1 MAMSAT
7 FCRRDLIFGFGFESV
22 VVEERVCGRFGPIS
36 FLFFLFGSA
45 IYVLISLLFCLV
57 FFLFGCTAFSS
68 LRLVGRRTSWDSP
81 ARGSKSSRVETDVHN
96 TQHADRQEGRMLLP
110 PVALRSGQCSEIVNM
125 RCW

>member
-7 FCRRDLIFGFGFESV
+7 FCRRDLSFGFGFESV

-57 FFLFGCTAFSS
+57 FFFSLAALLFPPCGWSVVAH
-68 LRLVGRRTSWDSP
+68 RGI
-81 ARGSKSSRVETDVHN
+81 ARH
-96 TQHADRQEGRMLLP
+96 
-110 PVALRSGQCSEIVNM
+110 VAPNRPG
-125 RCW
+125 

>member
-57 FFLFGCTAFSS
+57 FFS
-68 LRLVGRRTSWDSP
+68 LWLHCFFLLAVGR
-81 ARGSKSSRVETDVHN
+81 SSH
-96 TQHADRQEGRMLLP
+96 
-110 PVALRSGQCSEIVNM
+110 IVG
-125 RCW
+125 